1 MSEARKIA
9 AILAADVVGYSRLAA
24 TDEDRILARL
34 RTLRS
39 DLLDPTVT
47 VHHGRV
53 VKRLGDGLLV
63 EFRSVVDAVRC
74 AIEVQNN
81 MLERNAGLPPERR
94 IEFRIGIHL
103 GDVVEE
109 SDGDLMG
116 SGVNIAARLEGI
128 AQPGAICLSEDAYR
142 QVKARLDF
150 AVSDLGARQLKNIA
164 EPVRVYAL
172 EVGKQ
177 AKPPK
182 PAALPKKRSRIAL
195 LVGGLAASFVV
206 IAASVWHFAD
216 LGPPQAIKSDTT
228 VQAVTSNRAP
238 PAVQPPAKQ
247 MTFNE
252 AAVRQLAEKQKIP
265 LPPKIVVN
273 APGSAGSA
281 QLADFLG
288 AWGADQR
295 WNGVGRNVILMIED
309 IDEAGHATGIYAQ
322 GPPNAHTANQS
333 PAMYTSFTSP
343 ITVEGFAFAW
353 GSAIFTFKRM
363 PGSLMLGHV
372 QFQTEKGKEDGSITL
387 QHIE

>member
-1 MSEARKIA
+1 
-9 AILAADVVGYSRLAA
+9 
-24 TDEDRILARL
+24 
-34 RTLRS
+34 
-39 DLLDPTVT
+39 

-53 VKRLGDGLLV
+53 VKRIGDGLLV

-81 MLERNAGLPPERR
+81 MLERNVGLLPERR

-116 SGVNIAARLEGI
+116 NGVNIAARLEGI
-128 AQPGAICLSEDAYR
+128 AQPGTIYLSEDAYR

-150 AVSDLGARQLKNIA
+150 AVSDLGATQLKNIA

-172 EVGKQ
+172 EVGKH
-177 AKPPK
+177 AKPWK

-195 LVGGLAASFVV
+195 LVGGVASFVV

-216 LGPPQAIKSDTT
+216 LGQPQAIKSDST
-228 VQAVTSNRAP
+228 VQTVTSNPVP
-238 PAVQPPAKQ
+238 PAVRPPVKQ

-252 AAVRQLAEKQKIP
+252 TAVRQLAEKQNIP
-265 LPPKIVVN
+265 LPPKLVVN
-273 APGSAGSA
+273 APDSVGSA

-288 AWGADQR
+288 AWGGDQR
-295 WNGVGRNVILMIED
+295 WNGVGRNAILMIED

-322 GPPNAHTANQS
+322 GPPNAHTANQT

-343 ITVEGFAFAW
+343 ITAEGFGFAW
-353 GSAIFTFKRM
+353 GSATFTFKRV

-372 QFQTEKGKEDGSITL
+372 QIHAEKGKDDGSITL